1 MYQFIQLLIHKTKL
15 SFFLQ
20 QFINNCTTFVE
31 YYSFFGISTSTQ
43 IGHLQPSTKC
53 RNREPGS
60 QPHPVKT
67 GSVRHI
73 FTICFKMIRIR
84 HQFFFTVPDRM
95 IYIKCAWKT
104 IIPLPLP
111 SCRQLLVPMHKF
123 NLWRPLGQ
131 FHSKSKSKVSIT
143 HSNQVSQ

>member
-1 MYQFIQLLIHKTKL
+1 MLNIIPFLVSHVTAQLNLNSNWAFQT
-15 SFFLQ
+15 
-20 QFINNCTTFVE
+20 
-31 YYSFFGISTSTQ
+31 
-43 IGHLQPSTKC
+43 STKC

-143 HSNQVSQ
+143 HSNQVSQREIDKSSKHIFI